1 MRIFSY
7 CLLIFILGT
16 SCRSIRGLLLDKG
29 GDDKDEKGIIFVVT
43 GDYQKT
49 SAVRL
54 FFDSQK
60 ITDRP
65 LKPLTGKIQLTVG
78 ERICR
83 GDLTLQHRNDLSEL
97 TCRDKS
103 VNDDLTNSFA
113 DKLYFFPYG
122 NSCQLGR
129 LVNETTQRYQ
139 VEFCG
144 QTVTDGKFNRCVV
157 CSDCQVKTTDIDKK
171 SNFDLKQA
179 SYPFDIFAGVQLS
192 YRVEVKP
199 DERSSWRG
207 KTVTFNGNGV
217 LFSGDRE
224 SCLFGDGCQVR
235 VGADGQCVT
244 PKVLD

>member
-7 CLLIFILGT
+7 CLLLLTLGT
-16 SCRSIRGLLLDKG
+16 SCRGIRNLLLDKDG
-29 GDDKDEKGIIFVVT
+29 GGKDQSGIVFVVG

-54 FFDSQK
+54 FVDSQK

-65 LKPLTGKIQLTVG
+65 LKPLAGKIQLTVG
-78 ERICR
+78 KQVCSSDI
-83 GDLTLQHRNDLSEL
+83 TLHRRNKIEKL
-97 TCRDKS
+97 TCRDQS
-103 VNDDLTNSFA
+103 PNDELKNSFA

-122 NSCQLGR
+122 NYCQLGR

-144 QTVTDGKFNRCVV
+144 QTVIDGKFNRCVV
-157 CSDCQVKTTDIDKK
+157 CQDCEVKTTDIDKG
-171 SNFDLKQA
+171 NFDLKKA
-179 SYPFDIFAGVQLS
+179 SYPFDIFAAVQLN
-192 YRVEVKP
+192 YRVEVKG
-199 DERSSWRG
+199 DEQSSWRG

-217 LFSGDRE
+217 LFSADRE

-235 VGADGQCVT
+235 ISSDGQCLT
-244 PKVLD
+244 PKPLN